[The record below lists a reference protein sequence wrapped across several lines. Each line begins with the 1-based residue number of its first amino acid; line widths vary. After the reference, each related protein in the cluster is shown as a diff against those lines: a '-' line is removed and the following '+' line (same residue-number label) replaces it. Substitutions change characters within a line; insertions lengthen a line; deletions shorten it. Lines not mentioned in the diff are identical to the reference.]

1 MRVVKQW
8 AWPRAWGG
16 RGLRACARV
25 LVGLKDGWVGVV
37 KQWAWPRAW
46 VGCGLRG
53 CSCARARA
61 AFARACGVL
70 LAELERCCRRAWQT
84 DGFTL
89 AS

>member
-46 VGCGLRG
+46 GGRVCVR
-53 CSCARARA
+53 ARAR
-61 AFARACGVL
+61 L
-70 LAELERCCRRAWQT
+70 LA
-84 DGFTL
+84 
-89 AS
+89 

>member
-1 MRVVKQW
+1 M
-8 AWPRAWGG
+8 
-16 RGLRACARV
+16 RACSCT

-46 VGCGLRG
+46 VGRGLRA
-53 CSCARARA
+53 CSCARAR
-61 AFARACGVL
+61 GVL